1 MAPGRVG
8 TFTFRAVPP
17 CLAAGQSWAHRK
29 IDSRFRPFAIQ
40 FTGGHFNYYRF
51 IGVFQRRLRGSANP
65 ALSALRASANP
76 ALSALRASAQDQ
88 ALLRRSAKAKKRR
101 KKRPSAA
108 VGCVVTAGVA
118 CGRYRHRGR
127 NRYRNRYRIRALD
140 RGTVPPPEARQSTH
154 PLALG
159 RGWGSRAEQSL
170 DGPPRARIGPFRPGS
185 PVSDSAIL
193 FIVSH
198 RPTRTNLTGLGS
210 TRTGRP
216 SNCETK
222 ILRFWPR
229 AGPSRDCYD
238 FRSGPPIG
246 APDRIM

>member
-51 IGVFQRRLRGSANP
+51 IGVFQRRLRGSANSCAVGNPALSALRASTNP

-127 NRYRNRYRIRALD
+127 NRYRIRSAD
-140 RGTVPPPEARQSTH
+140 RGNVHPHGITPVNSPPC
-154 PLALG
+154 
-159 RGWGSRAEQSL
+159 
-170 DGPPRARIGPFRPGS
+170 PGS
-185 PVSDSAIL
+185 
-193 FIVSH
+193 
-198 RPTRTNLTGLGS
+198 GLG
-210 TRTGRP
+210 
-216 SNCETK
+216 
-222 ILRFWPR
+222 F
-229 AGPSRDCYD
+229 
-238 FRSGPPIG
+238 
-246 APDRIM
+246 